1 MRIAVIG
8 TGLMGAALAEVLL
21 KSGHDVVVY
30 NRTPAKLIPL
40 IALGAFAAETPG
52 EAIAQADATFLVLT
66 DAACMEQVL
75 LSDETRPALAGSRLI
90 NVATVSPDEVE
101 ALGRSVAEHGGD
113 LAELTV
119 LAYPD
124 HVRARTGHY
133 IIGCGEAIAGFW
145 QDIVAPLGLSAH
157 RIGVLGDA
165 ARGDLAFA
173 ATFVFNITA
182 AAFTAAMAT
191 KLKVPSEVILRQ
203 LSDNPAI
210 AVTGA
215 AELLPQ
221 MFAGTYLESLAS
233 VDTVAMA
240 LDMALP
246 QARLLGIPTK
256 ILEGFQEL
264 YAEASRRGLGSK
276 DVASIYEV
284 LMKPSSDQSERTGDD
299 GCVLAVAGRAQ
310 MFS

>member
-1 MRIAVIG
+1 
-8 TGLMGAALAEVLL
+8 MGAALAEVLL
-21 KSGHDVVVY
+21 AVGHEVVVY
-30 NRTPAKLIPL
+30 NRTSAKLAPL
-40 IALGAFAAETPG
+40 LALGAVAAATPG
-52 EAIAQADATFLVLT
+52 EAIARAEATFLVLT

-75 LSDETRPALAGSRLI
+75 LCDETRSALARSRLI

-101 ALGRSVAEHGGD
+101 ALGRGIAVNGGD

-124 HVRARTGHY
+124 HVRARKGHY
-133 IIGCGEAIAGFW
+133 IIGCSEALAGFW
-145 QDIVAPLGLSAH
+145 QEIIDPLGLSAH
-157 RIGVLGDA
+157 RIGGLGDA

-191 KLKVPSEVILRQ
+191 KLKVPPEVILRQ
-203 LSDNPAI
+203 LTDNPAI

-221 MFAGTYLESLAS
+221 MFAGEYLESLAS

-246 QARLLGIPTK
+246 HARRIGIPTK
-256 ILEGFQEL
+256 ILEGFQDL

-276 DVASIYEV
+276 DVASVYEV
-284 LMKPSSDQSERTGDD
+284 LMNP
-299 GCVLAVAGRAQ
+299 
-310 MFS
+310 

>member
-1 MRIAVIG
+1 MRVAVIG
-8 TGLMGAALAEVLL
+8 TGLMGAAIAEVLL
-21 KSGHDVVVY
+21 KAGHDVVVY
-30 NRTPAKLIPL
+30 NRTRAKLDPL
-40 IALGAFAAETPG
+40 LALGAVAATTPG
-52 EAIAQADATFLVLT
+52 EAIAEAEATFLVLT
-66 DAACMEQVL
+66 DAGCMEHVL

-101 ALGRSVAEHGGD
+101 TLGRSIAASGGD
-113 LAELTV
+113 LAELSV

-124 HVRARTGHY
+124 HVRARAGHY
-133 IIGCGEAIAGFW
+133 IIGCSDALAGFW
-145 QDIVAPLGLSAH
+145 QDIVTPLGLSAH

-203 LSDNPAI
+203 LTENPAI

-221 MFAGTYLESLAS
+221 IFAGEYLESLAS
-233 VDTVAMA
+233 IDTVAMA

-246 QARLLGIPTK
+246 QARRIGIPTK

-276 DVASIYEV
+276 DVASVYEV
-284 LMKPSSDQSERTGDD
+284 LMKP
-299 GCVLAVAGRAQ
+299 
-310 MFS
+310 

>member
-1 MRIAVIG
+1 
-8 TGLMGAALAEVLL
+8 MGSALAEVLL
-21 KSGHDVVVY
+21 SAGHDVVVY
-30 NRTPAKLIPL
+30 NRTPAKFAPL
-40 IALGAFAAETPG
+40 LALGAVVATTPG
-52 EAIAQADATFLVLT
+52 EAIAQAEATFLVLT
-66 DAACMEQVL
+66 DAACIEQVL
-75 LSDETRPALAGSRLI
+75 LSDETRPALPGSRLI
-90 NVATVSPDEVE
+90 NVATISPDEVE
-101 ALGRSVAEHGGD
+101 ALGRSLAAHGGD

-133 IIGCGEAIAGFW
+133 IIGCSEALAEFW
-145 QDIVAPLGLSAH
+145 LGITAPLGLSAH

-173 ATFVFNITA
+173 ATFVFNVTA

-203 LSDNPAI
+203 LTENPAI

-221 MFAGTYLESLAS
+221 MFAGEYLESLAS

-246 QARLLGIPTK
+246 HVRRIGIPTK
-256 ILEGFQEL
+256 ILEGFQDV

-276 DVASIYEV
+276 DVASVYEV
-284 LMKPSSDQSERTGDD
+284 LMKP
-299 GCVLAVAGRAQ
+299 
-310 MFS
+310 

>member
-1 MRIAVIG
+1 MRVAVIG
-8 TGLMGAALAEVLL
+8 TGLMGSALAEILL
-21 KSGHDVVVY
+21 QSGHEVVVY
-30 NRTPAKLIPL
+30 NRTASKLDPL
-40 IALGAFAAETPG
+40 LALGAVAAATPG
-52 EAIAQADATFLVLT
+52 DAIAGAEATFVVLT
-66 DAACMEQVL
+66 DAACIEQVL
-75 LSDETRPALAGSRLI
+75 LDPATVPALAGSRLI
-90 NVATVSPDEVE
+90 NVATISPDEVE
-101 ALGRSVAEHGGD
+101 ALGRRIAGHGGD

-133 IIGCGEAIAGFW
+133 IIGCAEPLADFW
-145 QDIVAPLGLSAH
+145 QSIIAPLGLSAH

-182 AAFTAAMAT
+182 AAFTAALAT
-191 KLKVPSEVILRQ
+191 KLKVPHQVILQQ
-203 LSDNPAI
+203 LTGNPAI

-221 MFAGTYLESLAS
+221 MFSGQYQESLAS
-233 VDTVAMA
+233 IDTVAMA

-246 QARLLGIPTK
+246 QARKLGIPTK
-256 ILEGFQEL
+256 ILDGFHEL

-276 DVASIYEV
+276 DVASVYDV
-284 LMKPSSDQSERTGDD
+284 LMQPSACHQGNTLG
-299 GCVLAVAGRAQ
+299 
-310 MFS
+310 